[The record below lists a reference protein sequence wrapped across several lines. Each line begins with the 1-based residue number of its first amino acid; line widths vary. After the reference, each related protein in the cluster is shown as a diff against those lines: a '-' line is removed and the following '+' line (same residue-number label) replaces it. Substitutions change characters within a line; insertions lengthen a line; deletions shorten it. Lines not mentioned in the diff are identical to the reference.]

1 MGEASS
7 AAGTMTPV
15 ASVSDETRVNP
26 KVTEVEA
33 SGFLDDPSRHAIT
46 ESEAHI
52 EAAQAVPI
60 LKRGLKSMN

>member
-1 MGEASS
+1 
-7 AAGTMTPV
+7 V
-15 ASVSDETRVNP
+15 ATVSDETRVNP

-33 SGFLDDPSRHAIT
+33 SGFLEDPSRHAIT

-52 EAAQAVPI
+52 EAAHAVPI